1 MLSTDFS
8 KHLEIDF
15 KIILVLELQ
24 LIQLKI
30 YMFGKILNYLTGLQY
45 VYIS

>member
-24 LIQLKI
+24 LKI

>member
-24 LIQLKI
+24 LKI
-30 YMFGKILNYLTGLQY
+30 YMFGKILNCLTGLQY